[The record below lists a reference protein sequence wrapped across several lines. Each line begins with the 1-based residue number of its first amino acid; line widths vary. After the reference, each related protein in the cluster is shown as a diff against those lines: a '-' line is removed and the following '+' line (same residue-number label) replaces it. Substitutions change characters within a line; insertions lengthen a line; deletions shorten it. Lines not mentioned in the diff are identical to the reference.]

1 MVLLLILEF
10 YQSIFIL
17 LQIDVTFLKQEEKL
31 TNLKI
36 KIISQTKKTQSQSNC
51 QSLRYHSV

>member
-17 LQIDVTFLKQEEKL
+17 LQIDVTFLKEEEKL

-36 KIISQTKKTQSQSNC
+36 KIISKTKEKQSQSNC